1 MIKLLIDAIQ
11 HTLYYLLFFRK
22 KVQYLRFKR
31 VYVEITNICNLRCSF
46 CPPSER
52 NNQFMTLEAFSH
64 ILEKIKNFT
73 EYLYLHVKGEP
84 LLHPDLGLFLD
95 MCNENNIK
103 VNITTNGT
111 LINSIGD
118 MLLTKPAIRQISFSL
133 QSIENIQASK
143 EKELYLRNIIE
154 FSKRAIN
161 KTNMY
166 IEFRLWNIDND
177 IVNRNSNILSIIEEE
192 LKITRPLIEQVNKN
206 KGTKLID
213 RIYLSQ
219 NMVFD
224 WPDINKEVIEKT
236 GYCYGLKQQIAVLV
250 DGTVVPC
257 CLDSEG
263 IVSLGNIFVESL
275 EYIMNK
281 KRTKKMLGGFSKKEL
296 IEPLCQRCGY
306 RKKFS

>member
-1 MIKLLIDAIQ
+1 
-11 HTLYYLLFFRK
+11 
-22 KVQYLRFKR
+22 VQYLRFKR

-46 CPPSER
+46 CPPSAR

-64 ILEKIKNFT
+64 ILEKINNFT

-143 EKELYLRNIIE
+143 EKELYLRNIID

-236 GYCYGLKQQIAVLV
+236 GYCYGLKQQIAILV
-250 DGTVVPC
+250 DGAIVPC

-263 IVSLGNIFVESL
+263 IISLGNIFTESL
-275 EYIMNK
+275 ECIMNN
-281 KRTKKMLGGFSKKEL
+281 KRTKNMLSGFSKKEL
-296 IEPLCQRCGY
+296 VEPLCQRCGY

>member
-1 MIKLLIDAIQ
+1 M
-11 HTLYYLLFFRK
+11 
-22 KVQYLRFKR
+22 
-31 VYVEITNICNLRCSF
+31 YVEITNICNLKCSF
-46 CPPSER
+46 CPPSTR
-52 NNQFMTLEAFSH
+52 NNQFMTVEAFSH

-84 LLHPDLGLFLD
+84 LLHPDLCLFLD
-95 MCNENNIK
+95 MCNEKNIK

-111 LINSIGD
+111 LINTIGD

-133 QSIENIQASK
+133 QSIENIQASN
-143 EKELYLRNIIE
+143 EKELYLINIIE
-154 FSKRAIN
+154 FSKRAMN
-161 KTNMY
+161 ETNMY

-177 IVNRNSNILSIIEEE
+177 LVNRNNDTLRIIEDE
-192 LKITRPLIEQVNKN
+192 LKTTRPLIEQVNKN

-224 WPDINKEVIEKT
+224 WPDITKEVIEKT
-236 GYCYGLKQQIAVLV
+236 GYCYGLKQQIAILV

-263 IVSLGNIFVESL
+263 IISLGNIFTESL
-275 EYIMNK
+275 ECIMDK
-281 KRTKKMLGGFSKKEL
+281 KRTKKMISGFSQKEL

-306 RKKFS
+306 RNKFS